1 MRAGNID
8 MEQVLTLIEVSR
20 ETSIRMQVLFAVLL
34 GVSRCDINGVKYSDI
49 DYINRTLKVQRQLG
63 KKSSP

>member
-8 MEQVLTLIEVSR
+8 MEQFLTLIEVSR
-20 ETSIRMQVLFAVLL
+20 ETPIHMQVLFAVLL
-34 GVSRCDINGVKYSDI
+34 GVRRCDINGVKYSDI

-63 KKSSP
+63 KKSLP